1 MNAFPGGAPPP
12 IEPLETNVA
21 YLRPTTLA
29 GSPRLRTSARR
40 GALGMGLL
48 LAAAAGCAPAS
59 GPTPAAGPAPAAAP
73 AEAFDVLVRGGR
85 IVDGTG
91 NPWYRGDVGIRGG
104 RIVEIGNLEGRP
116 AARTVDAAGRV
127 VAPGFVDL
135 MGVSTWAFL
144 ADPATAESRLRQ
156 GITTSMAGEGGSHAP
171 MNARVLGDVTLGGQ
185 PVRWSTFA
193 EYFRLF
199 EQRGVALNVVHNVG
213 AAQVRRVAMGD
224 EAGAPTPAQMDE
236 MRRLVRQ
243 AMEDGAVGFSTA
255 LIYPPGIYATTEEL
269 IEMGKVVGEYGG
281 VYFTHMRNES
291 GGLLDAI
298 RESIR
303 IGEGAGI
310 PVHIFHLKAAG
321 QENWPRMREA
331 LALIQD
337 ARTRGLDVTTDI
349 YPYIRNGL
357 GLDSFVHPR
366 HYAAGEAAFLATLG
380 DPAVRQ
386 ALRREI
392 ETTSDWENW
401 YRHVGGDWGKV
412 LITAVGPRVDRAI
425 VGLSVQQAADRAGA
439 DAWDT
444 YFDLLAR
451 GGVEVAPE
459 SMNEEQKREALRAPF
474 VAIETDSP
482 PANPATAASSHPRAF
497 GAFPRVLAKYVREE
511 GVLTLEDAIR
521 RMTSLPA
528 NRMGLRDRGRI
539 APGMAAD
546 LVIFDPARIQDRATF
561 TNPLAFATGVEF
573 LFVNGELVID
583 GERLTDRMPGQV
595 LRRGR

>member
-1 MNAFPGGAPPP
+1 MRLAFLRRTTTGGPARVPGW
-12 IEPLETNVA
+12 
-21 YLRPTTLA
+21 
-29 GSPRLRTSARR
+29 SRR
-40 GALGMGLL
+40 SGIALL
-48 LAAAAGCAPAS
+48 LAAAAGCA
-59 GPTPAAGPAPAAAP
+59 AAPPAAAP
-73 AEAFDVLVRGGR
+73 VPAPAGAGQPGGAFDVLVRGGR

-91 NPWYRGDVGIRGG
+91 NPWYRADVGIRGG
-104 RIVEIGNLEGRP
+104 RIVEIGRLEGRP
-116 AARTVDAAGRV
+116 AARTIDAGGRV
-127 VAPGFVDL
+127 VAPGFVDM
-135 MGVSTWAFL
+135 MGVSTWVFL

-171 MNARVLGDVTLGGQ
+171 MNERVLGEVTLGGK
-185 PVRWSTFA
+185 PVSWRTFA

-199 EQRGVALNVVHNVG
+199 EEHGVQLNVVHNVG
-213 AAQVRRVAMGD
+213 AAQVRRVVVGD
-224 EAGAPTPAQMDE
+224 EAGAPTPRQMEE
-236 MRRLVRQ
+236 MRALVRQ
-243 AMEDGAVGFSTA
+243 AMEDGAVGYSTA
-255 LIYPPGIYATTEEL
+255 LIYPPGSYATTEEL
-269 IEMGKVVGEYGG
+269 IEMGKVAAEYGG

-291 GGLLDAI
+291 SQLLDAI

-303 IGEGAGI
+303 IGEGAGV

-321 QENWPRMREA
+321 QENWPRMKEA
-331 LALIQD
+331 LALIQG
-337 ARTRGLDVTTDI
+337 ARARGLDVTTDI

-366 HYAAGEAAFLATLG
+366 HYAAGEKAFLATLG
-380 DPAVRQ
+380 DPAVRR

-401 YRHVGGDWGKV
+401 YRHVGGDWNKV
-412 LITAVGPRVDRAI
+412 LITAAGPGVDRGV
-425 VGLSVQQAADRAGA
+425 VGLSVQQVADRGGA
-439 DAWDT
+439 DVWDT
-444 YFDLLAR
+444 YFDLLRR

-511 GVLTLEDAIR
+511 KVLTLEDAIR

-528 NRMGLRDRGRI
+528 NRLGLGDRGRI

-546 LVIFDPARIQDRATF
+546 LVLFDPDRIRDTATF
-561 TNPLAFATGVEF
+561 TDPLRFAEGVDY
-573 LFVNGELVID
+573 LLVNGEPVID
-583 GERLTDRMPGQV
+583 AGRLTDRKPGQV